1 MFQQSSAARQS
12 HQRHQEMSNTLYL
25 YSSDSKL
32 GGVTGAVGL
41 LCELAPDS
49 PSLERASGLYKP
61 SEMLGSAD
69 DALRVAYSLVSK
81 LLRASPMIEGLPL
94 LSVFEESLL
103 EEFSRLAQA
112 FYLDRWISE
121 RGFSTCRFVSPSPWN
136 GHLRQVRAASLS
148 TYELVADRSSVPD
161 HPAIRALKRL
171 RFAHPTRA
179 EILQRAAPRW
189 SRLCSAIPTR
199 VHAHNTPRGGAWF
212 YSTAYNFTRIGLAY
226 EAYIP
231 GKLNFLVEDP
241 ATGGKDL
248 RRLGKSYYA
257 LYGWSRASDFPDGA
271 QLRSMG
277 ESMTATL
284 AAVQVSGEE
293 RLLRDIFLKSDYWR
307 YFLRRDLPP
316 VLYSSRAIERWSKA
330 ICPELIVVGNAAY
343 ERVLLMRESTKRI
356 PVVMLQ
362 HGVMHWTYAV
372 ADQPVDLFLVRG
384 PFFQRMI
391 NDGLRSKSVV
401 LNYPERSYTSAENAR
416 GDILFITAPYEILP
430 LFHPEDRRDILR
442 SLLRVSSASRRRLV
456 VRVHPMEK
464 IAAYEGEIRALQA
477 ELGSTAEVEYSQ
489 GPEAEQVLARA
500 CVAVLHFSTMFLD
513 CLRHGIP
520 IVSFGWHWFPN
531 KQHFAD
537 EGIFNFASDLANL
550 EELVRQGIDGRLPRR
565 TSGLDEFLAP
575 SQPEEISKCFRE
587 IKKNRNTVTADG
599 SLSS

>member
-1 MFQQSSAARQS
+1 MFQQSSVVGQS
-12 HQRHQEMSNTLYL
+12 LQRHQEMSNTLHL

-32 GGVTGAVGL
+32 VGVTGAMGL

-49 PSLERASGLYKP
+49 PSLKRPRDLYGP
-61 SEMLGSAD
+61 TEMLGSAD

-81 LLRASPMIEGLPL
+81 LLQASPMIEGLPL

-121 RGFSTCRFVSPSPWN
+121 RGFSTCRFVSPSLWN
-136 GHLRQVRAASLS
+136 GRLRQVRAASLS
-148 TYELVADRSSVPD
+148 SYDLVADRSSVPD
-161 HPAIRALKRL
+161 HPAMRAIKRF
-171 RFAHPTRA
+171 RFAHPTRG
-179 EILQRAAPRW
+179 EILQRVAPRW
-189 SRLCSAIPTR
+189 SRLCSALPTR
-199 VHAHNTPRGGAWF
+199 VHARNAPRGGAWF
-212 YSTAYNFTRIGLAY
+212 YSTAYNFTRIGMAY
-226 EAYIP
+226 EEYIP

-248 RRLGKSYYA
+248 RRLGKRFYA

-277 ESMTATL
+277 ERMTAAL
-284 AAVQVSGEE
+284 AAVQLSGEE
-293 RLLRDIFLKSDYWR
+293 SLLRDVFLKSDYWQ
-307 YFLRRDLPP
+307 YFLRRDLPL

-330 ICPELIVVGNAAY
+330 VCPELIVVGNTAY

-391 NDGLRSKSVV
+391 DNRLRRKSVV
-401 LNYPERSYTSAENAR
+401 LNYPERTDSSAENGR
-416 GDILFITAPYEILP
+416 EDILFITAPYEVLP

-442 SLLRVSSASRRRLV
+442 SLLRVSHASRRRLV

-464 IAAYEGEIRALQA
+464 ITAYEAEISALQA
-477 ELGSTAEVEYSQ
+477 ELGSTAEVQYSQ
-489 GPEAEQVLARA
+489 GPGAEQVLART
-500 CVAVLHFSTMFLD
+500 CVAVLYFSTMFLD
-513 CLRHGIP
+513 CLRYGIP
-520 IVSFGWHWFPN
+520 IVSFAWHWFPN
-531 KQHFAD
+531 KQLFAE

-565 TSGLDEFLAP
+565 TTGIDEFLAP
-575 SQPEEISKCFRE
+575 SHPEEISKCFRE
-587 IKKNRNTVTADG
+587 LRKSG
-599 SLSS
+599 MP